1 MVQGQR
7 RFGNRASLFQT
18 KGSILELL
26 LQFRILLL
34 QLFLVFFHIFSFQK
48 RFSLHK
54 KRIRAVCADAF
65 QFLFRFDQL
74 KSLKLFRVSMV
85 VTMTLT
91 LLTMELLAENT
102 RAT

>member
-34 QLFLVFFHIFSFQK
+34 QLFLVFFHIFSF
-48 RFSLHK
+48 
-54 KRIRAVCADAF
+54 
-65 QFLFRFDQL
+65 
-74 KSLKLFRVSMV
+74 
-85 VTMTLT
+85 
-91 LLTMELLAENT
+91 
-102 RAT
+102 